1 MVLWVGSPKCAALG
15 AAFVPD
21 VEGCVLWLLLK
32 SSTSRLLN
40 FIPSP
45 HSALTELL
53 NLPLQVIN
61 YLLKSGCPIKES
73 IKTPDTCIIYDLHWN
88 PPKLLP
94 LHPRAIFFTIIFP
107 FLSSSRPQAEL
118 PCALGG
124 LLCIITPRTTDLR
137 AGGETNQHSKPL
149 PVNGRCYRTCSL
161 KEDCIICLVHR
172 RKELVFSSLS
182 NKRFRCKQKKDE
194 MASSFKRSMSS

>member
-1 MVLWVGSPKCAALG
+1 MVLWVCSPKCAALG
-15 AAFVPD
+15 ATFVSD

-32 SSTSRLLN
+32 SSTSRLFN

-61 YLLKSGCPIKES
+61 YPLKSSCPIKES

-88 PPKLLP
+88 PTKLLP

-107 FLSSSRPQAEL
+107 FLSNSRPQAEL

-124 LLCIITPRTTDLR
+124 LLCIITCRTADLR
-137 AGGETNQHSKPL
+137 TGWRNQPALKTIACEWTLLSYMFPEGGLHHL
-149 PVNGRCYRTCSL
+149 PCS
-161 KEDCIICLVHR
+161 
-172 RKELVFSSLS
+172 
-182 NKRFRCKQKKDE
+182 
-194 MASSFKRSMSS
+194 

>member
-61 YLLKSGCPIKES
+61 YPLKSGCPIKES

-107 FLSSSRPQAEL
+107 FLSSSWPQAEL

-124 LLCIITPRTTDLR
+124 LLCIITPRTTHHGPSCGWRNQPALETI
-137 AGGETNQHSKPL
+137 ACEWTLLSYMFPEGGLHHL
-149 PVNGRCYRTCSL
+149 PCS
-161 KEDCIICLVHR
+161 
-172 RKELVFSSLS
+172 
-182 NKRFRCKQKKDE
+182 
-194 MASSFKRSMSS
+194 